1 MNNRRLYLL
10 SAWLCCALSVW
21 SLHVVP
27 VGEPDKD
34 YTFVDNSGDSIY
46 IFRDEIKMKHPAG
59 NTDWYD
65 AYTNNVIATGADEVF
80 LKYDDGGYYTLQNGE
95 KEYFYVFSYKNYKA
109 STADWSLTVEPQCE
123 ATMLTLTG
131 TLPKALTYDHPL
143 AGGDTQTRTVPRT
156 CSIAYTGLSWN
167 EADMHWQDSAA
178 VETQPFPQTRFSLP
192 PIYKTTDITLLV
204 DNIAL
209 ALGLGQDSV
218 TTTLNEKEVIAVAS
232 HVTSRTEVR
241 GKQGEQSNELERP
254 TDETVL
260 TGSAELRIQFY
271 SNPTPA
277 AEYFSWR
284 VYQGTK
290 LIYSRNDENLFEVF
304 SEPAA
309 YRVVNT
315 VTGSKCPCESCTKD
329 STEVTVSI
337 SVSDLRVPNVF
348 TPNGDGLNDEFRVQY
363 RSLAEFHCWIY
374 NRWGKLVYEWTD
386 PAKGWD
392 GTINGR
398 PAAEGAYFYVIRARG
413 TDANPQ
419 QGYTTKA
426 AHKRA
431 QLKSDDRTG
440 IYQLSGDINLLRGK

>member
-10 SAWLCCALSVW
+10 SAWLCCAFSAW
-21 SLHVVP
+21 ALHVVP

-59 NTDWYD
+59 CTDWYKVD
-65 AYTNNVIATGADEVF
+65 GSVFRTNADEIF
-80 LKYDDGGYYTLQNGE
+80 PDEGGYYTLQDGE

-109 STADWSLTVEPQCE
+109 NTADWSLSVEPQCE
-123 ATMLTLTG
+123 ATILTLTG
-131 TLPKALTYDHPL
+131 TLPEALKYEHPL
-143 AGGDTQTRTVPRT
+143 AGGGTQTRTVPMT
-156 CSIAYTGLSWN
+156 CTISYTDLAWS
-167 EADMHWQDSAA
+167 EADMQWQDSAA
-178 VETQPFPQTRFSLP
+178 VLSHSFPVTTFTLP
-192 PIYKTTDITLLV
+192 AIYQATDITLTV
-204 DNIAL
+204 DNIAQ
-209 ALGLGQDSV
+209 ALGLDRDSISA
-218 TTTLNEKEVIAVAS
+218 TLTESSVIAVKS

-241 GKQGEQSNELERP
+241 GQKGEQSNELERP
-254 TDETVL
+254 TDESVL
-260 TGSAELRIQFY
+260 TGSAELRIQFN

-277 AEYFSWR
+277 ALFFSWR
-284 VYQGTK
+284 VYKGTQ

-309 YRVVNT
+309 YRVVST
-315 VTGSKCPCESCTKD
+315 VTGTHCPCETCTHD
-329 STEVTVSI
+329 STEVTISI
-337 SVSDLRVPNVF
+337 SASDLRVPNVF

-363 RSLAEFHCWIY
+363 RSLAEFHCWVY

-392 GTINGR
+392 GTINGK

-413 TDANPQ
+413 TDANPNQ
-419 QGYTTKA
+419 AYRSKA
-426 AHKRA
+426 SYNRA
-431 QLKSDDRTG
+431 RQKSDESITG

>member
-1 MNNRRLYLL
+1 MALL
-10 SAWLCCALSVW
+10 LCIGQLWA
-21 SLHVVP
+21 LHVVP

-34 YTFVDNSGDSIY
+34 YTFVDNSGDT
-46 IFRDEIKMKHPAG
+46 IFIFANEIDMQSKDGKP
-59 NTDWYD
+59 TDWYD
-65 AYTNNVIATGADEVF
+65 AHTNTCIATGAKEIN
-80 LKYDDGGYYTLQNGE
+80 LKYDDGGYYTLQDGE

-109 STADWSLTVEPQCE
+109 DVSDWSLSVEPQCE
-123 ATMLTLTG
+123 TTVLTLSG
-131 TLPKALTYDHPL
+131 AQPQALTYEHPL
-143 AGGDTQTRTVPRT
+143 AGGGMQTRTVPRKCT
-156 CSIAYTGLSWN
+156 VSYTGIAWSD
-167 EADMHWQDSAA
+167 ADMQWQDSAA
-178 VETQPFPQTRFSLP
+178 AETFTFPQTRFYLP
-192 PIYKTTDITLLV
+192 PMYQATDITLVV
-204 DNIAL
+204 DNIAQ
-209 ALGLGQDSV
+209 ALGMVPDSV
-218 TTTLNEKEVIAVAS
+218 STTLSESAVIAVTS

-254 TDETVL
+254 TDEEVL
-260 TGSAELRIQFY
+260 TGSAELRIHFY

-277 AEYFSWR
+277 AAFFSWR
-284 VYQGTK
+284 VYKGTS
-290 LIYSRNDENLFEVF
+290 LIYSRNDEDLFEVF

-315 VTGSKCPCESCTKD
+315 VTGTQCPCETCSHD

-337 SVSDLRVPNVF
+337 SASDLRVPNVF

-363 RSLAEFHCWIY
+363 RSLVEFHCWVY

-413 TDANPQ
+413 SDANPK

-426 AHKRA
+426 AYRRA
-431 QLKSDDRTG
+431 QLKNDQMLG
-440 IYQLSGDINLLRGK
+440 IYQLSGDINLLRGKK